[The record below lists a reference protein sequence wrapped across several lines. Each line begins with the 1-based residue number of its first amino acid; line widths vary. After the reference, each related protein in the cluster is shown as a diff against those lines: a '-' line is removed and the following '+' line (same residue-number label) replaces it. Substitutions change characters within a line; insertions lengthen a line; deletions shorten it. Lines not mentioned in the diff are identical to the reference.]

1 MQFNRAISYR
11 NAMESLVV
19 EEVDRQLQRL
29 PTKLVEYIST
39 AEVIAYALNRL
50 PSLYATSEKGWRQ
63 QRLRGK
69 NELKNQV
76 NTVVRQALIAVQRDP
91 LRVAAPLGMT
101 EEELEPYIA
110 LQGLRQILG
119 KENLSWDTLIEVVE
133 RSLRKARREGKS
145 EQPTV
150 PSISQPTS
158 PAYDWDD
165 NRYNL

>member
-1 MQFNRAISYR
+1 MQSNRAAYR

-29 PTKLVEYIST
+29 PAKLVEYIST

-50 PSLYATSEKGWRQ
+50 PALYATSEKGWRQ

-76 NTVVRQALIAVQRDP
+76 NTVVRQALVAVQRDP
-91 LRVAAPLGMT
+91 LRVAAPLQIT
-101 EEELEPYIA
+101 AEEQEPYSA
-110 LQGLRQILG
+110 LQGLRQVLG
-119 KENLSWDTLIEVVE
+119 KEHLSWDTLVDVVD
-133 RSLRKARREGKS
+133 RSLRKARRECKS
-145 EQPTV
+145 EQKQPVTL
-150 PSISQPTS
+150 PSQGTLQE
-158 PAYDWDD
+158 YDWDD